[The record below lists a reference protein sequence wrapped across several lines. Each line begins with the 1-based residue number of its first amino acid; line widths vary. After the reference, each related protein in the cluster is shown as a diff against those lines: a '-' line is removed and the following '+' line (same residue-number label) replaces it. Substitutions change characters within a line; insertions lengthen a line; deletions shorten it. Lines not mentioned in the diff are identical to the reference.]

1 MAHQS
6 VWYGTR
12 ISEEVLNAL
21 NADIEAGVGDKVL
34 GEAGIGNDGNNPNAI
49 NKEIRDTK
57 VAWMPTTHWIAPFLM
72 YYVNRANRENFRF
85 DITTIDGESMQ
96 YTVYGPGKFYSWH
109 RDDSLAEKSMFVAPN
124 GTGQRQDITSN
135 DSHDM
140 CRKLSFS
147 LLLSDPDEYEGG
159 QFQMMNYANKMY
171 EVPQEKG
178 LLVIFDSTTLH
189 RVRPVKKGT
198 RKSLVGWVV
207 GPRWR

>member
-1 MAHQS
+1 MANQS

-12 ISEEVLNAL
+12 LSEEVLNTL
-21 NADIEAGVGDKVL
+21 NDDIEAGVGDKVL
-34 GEAGIGNDGNNPNAI
+34 GEAGVGTDANNPNMV
-49 NKEIRDTK
+49 NKQVRDTK
-57 VAWMPTTHWIAPFLM
+57 VAWMPTTHWIAPYLM
-72 YYVNRANRENFRF
+72 YYVDRANRENFRF

-109 RDDSLAEKSMFVAPN
+109 RDDSLSEKSMFVAPN
-124 GTGQRQDITSN
+124 GTGQRLDITSN

-159 QFQMMNYANKMY
+159 QFQMMGYNNKMY

>member
-1 MAHQS
+1 MANQS
-6 VWYGTR
+6 VWFGTR
-12 ISEEVLNAL
+12 LSEEVLDIL
-21 NADIEAGVGDKVL
+21 NADIAKGVDDKVL
-34 GEAGIGNDGNNPNAI
+34 GEAAVGATQSSAGEV

-57 VAWMPTTHWIAPFLM
+57 VAWMPTSHWIAPFLM
-72 YYVNRANRENFRF
+72 YYVDRANRENFRY
-85 DITTIDGESMQ
+85 DIYGIDGESMQ
-96 YTVYGPGKFYSWH
+96 YTVYGPGKYYHWH
-109 RDDSLAEKSMFVAPN
+109 RDDSPAEKSMFAPISHV
-124 GTGQRQDITSN
+124 GQRLDLSIN

-159 QFQMMNYANKMY
+159 QFQMLDYANKMY

>member
-6 VWYGTR
+6 VWYTTR
-12 ISEEVLNAL
+12 LSEEVLDIL
-21 NADIEAGVGDKVL
+21 NADIAKGGGGDVLSEAAVSPGENSSGVLDKKV
-34 GEAGIGNDGNNPNAI
+34 
-49 NKEIRDTK
+49 RDANI
-57 VAWMPTTHWIAPFLM
+57 AWVPTSHWIGPFLM
-72 YYVNRANRENFRF
+72 YYVDRANRENFRY
-85 DITTIDGESMQ
+85 DIYGIDGECMQ
-96 YTVYGPGKFYSWH
+96 YTVYGPGKFYNWH
-109 RDDSLAEKSMFVAPN
+109 RDDSLDQKSMFAPVSHL
-124 GTGQRQDITSN
+124 GQRPDLTLN

-159 QFQMMNYANKMY
+159 QFQMMGHLNRMY

-178 LLVIFDSTTLH
+178 MLVIFDSTTLH

>member
-12 ISEEVLNAL
+12 ISEEVLNVL

-34 GEAGIGNDGNNPNAI
+34 GEAGVGTDGNNPNAI

-109 RDDSLAEKSMFVAPN
+109 RDDSLSEKSMFVAPN

>member
-1 MAHQS
+1 MASQAI
-6 VWYGTR
+6 WCQTK
-12 ISEEVLNAL
+12 ISEDILNAL
-21 NADIEAGVGDKVL
+21 NANI
-34 GEAGIGNDGNNPNAI
+34 EAGIGDQILGEAAVETSLNSTGEV

-57 VAWMPTTHWIAPFLM
+57 VAWMPTSHWIAPFLM
-72 YYVNRANRENFRF
+72 YYVDRANRENFRF
-85 DITTIDGESMQ
+85 DIYGVDGENMQ
-96 YTVYGPGKFYSWH
+96 YTVYGPGKFYNWH
-109 RDDSLAEKSMFVAPN
+109 RDDSLAEKSMFAPVSHR
-124 GTGQRQDITSN
+124 GQRLDLAMN

-147 LLLSDPDEYEGG
+147 LILSDPDEYEGG
-159 QFQMMNYANKMY
+159 QFQMLGYNNKMY
-171 EVPQEKG
+171 EVPQKKG